1 MKKIISLIMTAVLS
15 VTFAACGIK
24 NNDTNTKQKINTNNQ
39 INDFSVD
46 VVSPVKAKDEA
57 SIMQNSGEL
66 SMVSPI
72 KTEEEKF
79 EKAEIIIRGK
89 VKASKYVLS
98 RPAGLVS
105 TKATVEVLQSY
116 KGDLKV
122 GEVITTRELGG
133 FIPNDV
139 YAKAIHKEKFGE
151 DLKGE
156 ISKEILDKRFYGAK
170 VMEKDE
176 EVILYLSKIPKD
188 AKLEEEYGDNCYG
201 LVRAWQGKLLYNEEY
216 DAYIPFVP
224 EEELAPKSEC
234 ENISAKYAP
243 ARYGTLK
250 NGIQPRIFTLEEFNA
265 FAEEMNAQN
274 R

>member
-1 MKKIISLIMTAVLS
+1 MKKTISVFLAAALALTL
-15 VTFAACGIK
+15 AACGAK
-24 NNDTNTKQKINTNNQ
+24 ENGGTNLKISGEN
-39 INDFSVD
+39 SAPAAVD
-46 VVSPVKAKDEA
+46 ITSPVKAKADGAVLTEGGDLSMRSPYKTEAEKYEA
-57 SIMQNSGEL
+57 S
-66 SMVSPI
+66 
-72 KTEEEKF
+72 TEV
-79 EKAEIIIRGK
+79 IRGR
-89 VKASKYVLS
+89 VISSEYVLE
-98 RPAGLVS
+98 RA
-105 TKATVEVLQSY
+105 ATVFTKSTVEILQSY
-116 KGDLKV
+116 KGSLAAGDIIQV
-122 GEVITTRELGG
+122 REMGG

-139 YAKAIHKEKFGE
+139 YVKAIHKEKFGE

-156 ISKEILDKRFYGAK
+156 ISTEILDKRFYGAK

-201 LVRAWQGKLLYNEEY
+201 LLRVWQGKLLYNEEY

-265 FAEEMNAQN
+265 FAEEMNAHN